1 MNILKVYF
9 FTVLLTFCAF
19 QTCSATSI
27 LKPARVRA
35 RYLMKPVL
43 NNDYDEDN
51 IEKDMHLK
59 TIHTVYYPNSKEPI
73 RFDCHK
79 YNNILYTCTYDN
91 SHRKPSYTTWQHFYD
106 CNSNV
111 GPELKI
117 KAEMVK
123 YQFYLESFDNNT
135 FLRVMPERL
144 QSNKIVFKS
153 YVKPSDENISKL
165 TFTDKKDVIFDC
177 GEYSNNA
184 KHVYVGL
191 INTRKHKIETM
202 NTTRMVKKLGKEHNG
217 NMLCCLFYT
226 IYEELNE
233 KQVVRYVRNKTLLV
247 FNQNS
252 NESCTGKSCADKKS
266 DNNPVSEG
274 LLKMIFGPDN
284 SNKTDKTSN
293 VIENSNKIA
302 KTEKDLQDFS
312 DRCSDANCAV
322 EESDNNPVSEDL
334 LEMIFGPDNSNKT
347 DKPFNVTEYSNKI
360 AKTERVLNDFSE
372 GCSDANCAVKESD
385 NKTVSR
391 ALLQN
396 IFGPNNLNKSDMSP
410 NVIKNT
416 KKVTKSERAKL
427 TKSTSMA
434 TQTDFDEIQ
443 DFILSKNMTPIADSH
458 VTRNPAVLYTS
469 ITAAVLILAVAIIIV
484 VRKRCFNKTPS
495 SSEPKPAP
503 RKRKEPFYL
512 NMLFRK
518 ECDKEIEAQR
528 QEQEPVYEE
537 IS

>member
-1 MNILKVYF
+1 MNILKVNF
-9 FTVLLTFCAF
+9 FTVLLIVCAF
-19 QTCSATSI
+19 QKCSATSV
-27 LKPARVRA
+27 LKPTRVRA
-35 RYLMKPVL
+35 RNLIRPVF

-51 IEKDMHLK
+51 IDKDMHLK

-73 RFDCHK
+73 LFDCHK

-91 SHRKPSYTTWQHFYD
+91 SHKKPSYTTWQHFYD

-165 TFTDKKDVIFDC
+165 TFTDKQDVIFDC

-184 KHVYVGL
+184 K
-191 INTRKHKIETM
+191 
-202 NTTRMVKKLGKEHNG
+202 
-217 NMLCCLFYT
+217 
-226 IYEELNE
+226 
-233 KQVVRYVRNKTLLV
+233 Q
-247 FNQNS
+247 
-252 NESCTGKSCADKKS
+252 SCTDKSCAIKKS
-266 DNNPVSEG
+266 DNNPVSED
-274 LLKMIFGPDN
+274 LLEMKFGPDN
-284 SNKTDKTSN
+284 SNKTDKPFKI
-293 VIENSNKIA
+293 IENSNKIA

-312 DRCSDANCAV
+312 ERCSDANCAV
-322 EESDNNPVSEDL
+322 KESDNNPVSEDL

-347 DKPFNVTEYSNKI
+347 DKPSNVTE
-360 AKTERVLNDFSE
+360 KTKKEKDLQDFSE

-385 NKTVSR
+385 DDAVSR

-396 IFGPNNLNKSDMSP
+396 IFGPNNLNKSDKPP

-416 KKVTKSERAKL
+416 KKVTKTERAKL

-434 TQTDFDEIQ
+434 TQTNFDEIN

-484 VRKRCFNKTPS
+484 VRKRCCNKTPS

>member
-1 MNILKVYF
+1 MNILEVYF
-9 FTVLLTFCAF
+9 FTVLLIFPAF
-19 QTCSATSI
+19 QTCSATFFVN
-27 LKPARVRA
+27 KRVGA
-35 RYLMKPVL
+35 RYSTKPVF

-51 IEKDMHLK
+51 IDKDMHLK

-91 SHRKPSYTTWQHFYD
+91 SHRKPAYTTWQHFYD

-135 FLRVMPERL
+135 FLRVMPDRL
-144 QSNKIVFKS
+144 QSNKIDFKS

-165 TFTDKKDVIFDC
+165 TFTEKKDVIFDC

-184 KHVYVGL
+184 KHVYVGF
-191 INTRKHKIETM
+191 INTKKHKIETM
-202 NTTRMVKKLGKEHNG
+202 NTTRMIKKLGKEHNG
-217 NMLCCLFYT
+217 NTLCCLFYT

-247 FNQNS
+247 FSHNT
-252 NESCTGKSCADKKS
+252 NESCTDKSCAVKK
-266 DNNPVSEG
+266 
-274 LLKMIFGPDN
+274 
-284 SNKTDKTSN
+284 
-293 VIENSNKIA
+293 
-302 KTEKDLQDFS
+302 
-312 DRCSDANCAV
+312 
-322 EESDNNPVSEDL
+322 SDNNPVSEDL
-334 LEMIFGPDNSNKT
+334 LEMIFGPDNSNKS
-347 DKPFNVTEYSNKI
+347 DKPFKIIENSNKI
-360 AKTERVLNDFSE
+360 AKTERGLHDFSE
-372 GCSDANCAVKESD
+372 RCSDANCAVKESD
-385 NKTVSR
+385 NDAVSR
-391 ALLQN
+391 ELLLQS
-396 IFGPNNLNKSDMSP
+396 IFGPNVLNKSVQPP
-410 NVIKNT
+410 NVIENSN
-416 KKVTKSERAKL
+416 KVTKTERAEPTSKA
-427 TKSTSMA
+427 SMA
-434 TQTDFDEIQ
+434 TQTNFDEID
-443 DFILSKNMTPIADSH
+443 DFILSKNVTPIADSRI
-458 VTRNPAVLYTS
+458 TRNPAVLYTS
-469 ITAAVLILAVAIIIV
+469 VTAAVLILAVAIIIV
-484 VRKRCFNKTPS
+484 VRKRFCNKTPS